1 VTKLVGT
8 KPAPL
13 EAGLPVLEGLGGI
26 WPSSSFYQ
34 QLQYKGPSY
43 EGGCVVKLAAKKT
56 CALVEYEH
64 VVRMQALLPQNSLLA
79 SEVVVDV
86 SLTLGLG
93 TIQEPAFI
101 PKGTVVDA
109 NLRVLI
115 LSPESFKELCGILRG
130 RAPKVQVC
138 AMALP
143 LSLTLV
149 LKGMHVSVGLDFW
162 VQILETKSSLA
173 LYPYITSDS
182 LHGGPAA
189 ANTPRKP
196 FPRLV
201 LPADSTPGKEGMALY
216 SSAHAPLAVQCGTSQ
231 KVRMQ
236 VRDMPSLP
244 AMAVNRLHPTVWTK
258 AVPLKA
264 LRDTTGQ
271 QSDGDGKV
279 PVQLVEAIPTSWQ
292 AWDSW
297 SPSSVT
303 VTGDQVEVSL
313 APACGATASVGLH
326 MVCLQLSYAL
336 DDECMGG
343 GGGAAECMPS
353 NFGCR
358 LENPNNPGRC
368 FVTSAPSRCIHYLVT
383 DAAATVVA
391 RHTAAPPLTPTP
403 APPPP
408 PPPPLQPTLVPVG
421 EAPQTVRHG
430 NTTVHH
436 VLDFPRG
443 LHLPDPQVQIQR
455 YHVPAT
461 SASLPPTQAPVCS
474 GTPRAAVQHVAT
486 RQGATVEHQTHSCTC
501 TKRACCQ
508 PHPAWP

>member
-1 VTKLVGT
+1 MVIRGDVRKLVGT

-13 EAGLPVLEGLGGI
+13 DAERPVLEGLGGI
-26 WPSSSFYQ
+26 WPSSPFYQ

-43 EGGCVVKLAAKKT
+43 EGGCAVKLAAKKT

-64 VVRMQALLPQNSLLA
+64 VVRMQALLPQNALLA

-86 SLTLGLG
+86 SPTLGLG

-101 PKGTVVDA
+101 PKGTMVDA
-109 NLRVLI
+109 HLRVLI

-130 RAPKVQVC
+130 RASQVQVC

-143 LSLTLV
+143 LHLTLA

-162 VQILETKSSLA
+162 VQILEPKSSQE

-196 FPRLV
+196 LPRLV

-216 SSAHAPLAVQCGTSQ
+216 SSAHAPLAVPCGISQ
-231 KVRMQ
+231 KVRME
-236 VRDMPSLP
+236 VRDMPSLQ

-264 LRDTTGQ
+264 PRGTAGE

-279 PVQLVEAIPTSWQ
+279 PVQLVEAIPTAWQ

-297 SPSSVT
+297 SPPSVT

-326 MVCLQLSYAL
+326 MVCLQVSYAL

-343 GGGAAECMPS
+343 GGVAGCMPS

-391 RHTAAPPLTPTP
+391 RHTAAPSPTPTP

-421 EAPQTVRHG
+421 EAPKTVSHG

-443 LHLPDPQVQIQR
+443 LQLPDPQVQIQR
-455 YHVPAT
+455 SHVPAM
-461 SASLPPTQAPVCS
+461 SVSLPPCPV
-474 GTPRAAVQHVAT
+474 
-486 RQGATVEHQTHSCTC
+486 
-501 TKRACCQ
+501 
-508 PHPAWP
+508 

>member
-1 VTKLVGT
+1 MRQLVGS

-13 EAGLPVLEGLGGI
+13 DAQRPVLEGLGGI

-34 QLQYKGPSY
+34 ELQYKGPSY

-64 VVRMQALLPQNSLLA
+64 VVRMQSLLPQNAMLA

-86 SLTLGLG
+86 SPTLRLG

-101 PKGTVVDA
+101 PKGTMVDA
-109 NLRVLI
+109 HLRVLI
-115 LSPESFKELCGILRG
+115 LSPERFKELCGILRG
-130 RAPKVQVC
+130 RASKVQVC

-143 LSLTLV
+143 LNLNLALNGTS
-149 LKGMHVSVGLDFW
+149 VSVGLDFW
-162 VQILETKSSLA
+162 VQILEPKSSRA

-182 LHGGPAA
+182 LHGALAA
-189 ANTPRKP
+189 ANTPRNP
-196 FPRLV
+196 LPRLV
-201 LPADSTPGKEGMALY
+201 LPADSTPGNEGMALY
-216 SSAHAPLAVQCGTSQ
+216 SSSHAPLVVPCGTSP

-236 VRDMPSLP
+236 VRDIPSLP
-244 AMAVNRLHPTVWTK
+244 AMAVNRLHPTVCTK

-264 LRDTTGQ
+264 PRGTTGE
-271 QSDGDGKV
+271 QSDEDGKV
-279 PVQLVEAIPTSWQ
+279 PVQLVEAIPTAWQ

-297 SPSSVT
+297 SPPSVT
-303 VTGDQVEVSL
+303 VTGDEVEVSL

-326 MVCLQLSYAL
+326 MVCLQVVYAL
-336 DDECMGG
+336 DDECGVAG
-343 GGGAAECMPS
+343 CMPS

-358 LENPNNPGRC
+358 LENPNNQGRC

-391 RHTAAPPLTPTP
+391 RHTATPPPTPTP

-421 EAPQTVRHG
+421 EAPKTVSHG

-455 YHVPAT
+455 SHVPAMSVSCVMMMST
-461 SASLPPTQAPVCS
+461 W
-474 GTPRAAVQHVAT
+474 
-486 RQGATVEHQTHSCTC
+486 RQRWSS
-501 TKRACCQ
+501 
-508 PHPAWP
+508 